1 MKLNGE
7 LYMKALVINGVGNI
21 ALQEVKDPVIQK
33 PTDAVIAL
41 TMTTIC
47 GTDLHSV
54 RGTMPDYKPG
64 TVLGHEGVGVI
75 EQVGLEVKHFKVGD
89 RVIVPST
96 IGCGFCDYC
105 KRQLYSQ
112 CDTMSGKEGTA
123 FYGGPMGTGDCSGM
137 QAEKVRVPYADVN
150 LVKIPDT
157 LTDEQVILL
166 SDILPTSYM
175 AAENTFA
182 QPDDEIA
189 VFGCGIVGQLAILS
203 LKQMGVKKIFAVDHI
218 PWRLEI
224 AQSQD
229 AHPINFDEVDPV
241 KELKKLTHN
250 RGPHKII
257 DAVGIDAVHP
267 SGIAA
272 WAKEAVGKINFT
284 EEVNKVAPV
293 QNPHDG
299 NWIPGDGPSQ
309 VLRWAVP
316 AVAKAGLISII
327 GVYTE
332 LLDAFPIGQAMG
344 KNLTVT
350 MGNCNHRKYFP
361 KLLDWVKNGQVDLR
375 PFLTQHKPFSEIVEC
390 YKHFDKRE
398 DGWLKVA
405 LKI

>member
-1 MKLNGE
+1 MQE
-7 LYMKALVINGVGNI
+7 IDMKALVIKNVG
-21 ALQEVKDPVIQK
+21 
-33 PTDAVIAL
+33 VIAIEEVADPKIKDQADAIIKL

-54 RGTMPDYKPG
+54 RGTIPGYKPG
-64 TVLGHEGVGVI
+64 TVLGHEGIGIV
-75 EQVGLEVKHFKVGD
+75 EQIGSEVKNFKIGD

-96 IGCGFCDYC
+96 IGCGTCAYC
-105 KRQLYSQ
+105 KKELYSQ
-112 CDTMSGKEGTA
+112 CDTMAKGETA
-123 FYGGPMGTGDCSGM
+123 FYGGPAGTGDFSGM

-150 LVKIPDT
+150 LVKISDN

-175 AAENTFA
+175 AAENIFP
-182 QPDDEIA
+182 QKEDEVA

-203 LKQMGVKKIFAVDHI
+203 LKQMGVKKIFAIDHI
-218 PWRLEI
+218 PWRLKI
-224 AQSQD
+224 AQEQG

-241 KELKKLTHN
+241 KELKKLTDN
-250 RGPHKII
+250 RGPNKII
-257 DAVGIDAVHP
+257 DAVGIDAEHP
-267 SGIAA
+267 SGVAP
-272 WAKEAVGKINFT
+272 WFKELVGKTNFK
-284 EEVNKVAPV
+284 EEVDKVAPK
-293 QNPHDG
+293 QNPQGDNWVPG
-299 NWIPGDGPSQ
+299 NGPSQ

-316 AVAKAGLISII
+316 AVAKAGVISII

-344 KNLTVT
+344 KNLTIT

-375 PFLTQHKPFSEIVEC
+375 PFLTQHKPFNEIVEC
-390 YKHFDKRE
+390 YKEFDLRK

-405 LKI
+405 LKIK